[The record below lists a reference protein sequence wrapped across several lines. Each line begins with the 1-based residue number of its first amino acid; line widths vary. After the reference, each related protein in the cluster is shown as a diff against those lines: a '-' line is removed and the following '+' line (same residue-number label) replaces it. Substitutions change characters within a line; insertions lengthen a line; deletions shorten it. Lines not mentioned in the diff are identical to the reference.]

1 METKIKFDQQ
11 LWQRFVTIT
20 QPYWYPTERGGRWTF
35 VALLGI
41 LLVIVIST
49 NFLMGA
55 GLSVLGLAVFSDF
68 FQGPGASLIEDMQNL
83 MKTPAP
89 IVASIAFIVSVLAFY
104 SQRRQLKNRWLQW
117 SFLGIL
123 LFLSFALN
131 GVNVVLSFAFRFLD
145 NTLAEKNESVFWQF
159 LTVYVILLFV
169 ALPIIIFYRYI
180 RIKLGLYWREWLTHF
195 FMNRYFH
202 DRAYYELDS
211 NAGNTEIDNPD
222 QRITED
228 INAFTIGSTRHAG
241 TLSFLLD
248 VLDSVLSLIS
258 FGPILY
264 RISATL
270 TYGLVGYALIGTI
283 IATFIGAKLLRL
295 NFDQLRFE
303 ANFRYGMVHI
313 RDNAESIAFYRG
325 ESLESKQVFS
335 RFANVLRNF
344 NLLII
349 WTTLN
354 QMFQWIYNNFSTR
367 LIPYLVV
374 APLYFA
380 GQSDFGSISQA
391 SVAFGIVLGSLSIVV
406 NQIDGLSQFAAG
418 VDRLGKL
425 YEAIEDPTRRLK
437 DRDSMIQSV
446 EDSRLVLDKLTL
458 LTPNSE
464 QTLMRD
470 LSLSL
475 QPDQRLLIVG
485 VSGSGKSSLLRAIA
499 GLWTNGR
506 GVITRPSINQML
518 FLPQKPYMLL
528 GTLRDQLLYPNILA
542 DISDQQLLD
551 ILIQVN
557 LADLPEQI
565 GGFDSLQDWSNVL
578 SLGEQ
583 QRLAFARIL
592 VAKPKY
598 VILDEA
604 TSALD
609 VFNEKML
616 YERLQSMDAVY
627 LSVGHR
633 SSLLKYHDLVL
644 ELDGEGGW
652 QILSIQ
658 DYSQRLAAAG

>member
-1 METKIKFDQQ
+1 
-11 LWQRFVTIT
+11 
-20 QPYWYPTERGGRWTF
+20 
-35 VALLGI
+35 
-41 LLVIVIST
+41 
-49 NFLMGA
+49 
-55 GLSVLGLAVFSDF
+55 
-68 FQGPGASLIEDMQNL
+68 
-83 MKTPAP
+83 
-89 IVASIAFIVSVLAFY
+89 
-104 SQRRQLKNRWLQW
+104 
-117 SFLGIL
+117 
-123 LFLSFALN
+123 
-131 GVNVVLSFAFRFLD
+131 
-145 NTLAEKNESVFWQF
+145 
-159 LTVYVILLFV
+159 
-169 ALPIIIFYRYI
+169 
-180 RIKLGLYWREWLTHF
+180 
-195 FMNRYFH
+195 
-202 DRAYYELDS
+202 
-211 NAGNTEIDNPD
+211 
-222 QRITED
+222 
-228 INAFTIGSTRHAG
+228 
-241 TLSFLLD
+241 
-248 VLDSVLSLIS
+248 
-258 FGPILY
+258 
-264 RISATL
+264 
-270 TYGLVGYALIGTI
+270 
-283 IATFIGAKLLRL
+283 
-295 NFDQLRFE
+295 
-303 ANFRYGMVHI
+303 
-313 RDNAESIAFYRG
+313 
-325 ESLESKQVFS
+325 
-335 RFANVLRNF
+335 
-344 NLLII
+344 
-349 WTTLN
+349 
-354 QMFQWIYNNFSTR
+354 
-367 LIPYLVV
+367 
-374 APLYFA
+374 
-380 GQSDFGSISQA
+380 
-391 SVAFGIVLGSLSIVV
+391 VV

-658 DYSQRLAAAG
+658 DNSQRLAAAG